1 MVASFA
7 APQTPLD
14 GLDAALRDRGFAV
27 LSAANV
33 AALSRVPLADLQALT
48 PSWDDLR
55 PDEYLK
61 DGGRYRKRRHACF
74 VAEADGL
81 HQVPHRMHWQSVDYN
96 ALHGGMERW
105 FEPIEPAVAT
115 QSAWSNLLLGLA
127 RVCSARMPV
136 PRAYEFVD
144 GSAYLPHVARVRKAR
159 GAEVPESF
167 YTDPLMYQG
176 VSAGF
181 YGPRDPVKVVSEDY
195 GIDLEAEIVIVT
207 DDVPMAVTP
216 EQAAGHIQLVGLIND
231 VSLRNLIPGELAKGF
246 GFLQSKPRSALSPVF
261 VTPDELGAHWQG
273 NKLHLPLLT
282 HINGK
287 WFGAPEAG
295 VDMQFDFAQLLAH
308 AAKTRPL
315 SAGTI
320 VGSGTVANED
330 TSLGASCFAEQ
341 RTVETLRDGK
351 PTTPFMAFGDT
362 VRIEVLD
369 RDGISIFGA
378 IEQRIECQPA
388 P

>member
-1 MVASFA
+1 MKLGSLKEGGRDGTLVVVSRDLSKAVRATGIAPTLQRALEDWENVAPRLNALSESLDAGDADGVFDLDMQALA
-7 APQTPLD
+7 APL
-14 GLDAALRDRGFAV
+14 
-27 LSAANV
+27 
-33 AALSRVPLADLQALT
+33 
-48 PSWDDLR
+48 
-55 PDEYLK
+55 
-61 DGGRYRKRRHACF
+61 
-74 VAEADGL
+74 
-81 HQVPHRMHWQSVDYN
+81 
-96 ALHGGMERW
+96 
-105 FEPIEPAVAT
+105 
-115 QSAWSNLLLGLA
+115 
-127 RVCSARMPV
+127 

-144 GSAYLPHVARVRKAR
+144 GSAYLPHVARVRRAR

-167 YTDPLMYQG
+167 YVDPLMYQG

-181 YGPRDPVKVVSEDY
+181 YGPRDPVKVVSEDH

-216 EQAAGHIQLVGLIND
+216 EQAASHIQLVGLIND
-231 VSLRNLIPGELAKGF
+231 VSLRNLIPGELGKGF

-261 VTPDELGAHWQG
+261 VTPDELGAHWRD

-282 HINGK
+282 HINGA

-295 VDMQFDFAQLLAH
+295 IDMQFDFAQLIAH

-351 PTTPFMAFGDT
+351 PSTPFMSFGDL

-369 RDGISIFGA
+369 PDGNSLFGA
-378 IEQRIECQPA
+378 IEQRMERQDVP
-388 P
+388 